1 LQHYL
6 SADEIYGDSDWLWW
20 SQQLTEKSEKCVIVE
35 TPMIN
40 SMSYILYNKKVTEFC
55 IILGFMNI

>member
-6 SADEIYGDSDWLWW
+6 SPDEIYGDSDWLWW
-20 SQQLTEKSEKCVIVE
+20 SQWLTDNSEKHVIVE

-40 SMSYILYNKKVTEFC
+40 SMSYILYNKKVTELC
-55 IILGFMNI
+55 IILGFMNT